1 MFNFLSRKII
11 TAALAA
17 TLSLGAGL
25 AATTAEAHPHGHHG
39 YHGHYGHWNHGYWGG
54 GLLPIVIG
62 GYDDDCYVVRERVV
76 DRHGHVH
83 YRRVKVCN

>member
-1 MFNFLSRKII
+1 MFNFLSRKMI
-11 TAALAA
+11 TATLAA

-25 AATTAEAHPHGHHG
+25 AATTAEAHPHGHH
-39 YHGHYGHWNHGYWGG
+39 HGHYGHWHHGYWGG

-62 GYDDDCYVVRERVV
+62 GYGDDCYFVRERVV
-76 DRHGHVH
+76 DRHGYVH